1 MHFFLQCNV
10 GKGNLKRLQY
20 PTHLCYIYEKVSE
33 VQERKD
39 DLKQLQHDCSISYNW
54 RLCRWQDHLLS
65 VLLLSRSAMSMRDI
79 SYINSERYCHLQ
91 TSQLSCV
98 WEIWN
103 EREEAEDFSRDAACV
118 LYSMLPTK
126 CTAAPIVYRHYSQSL
141 VLQQEKS
148 YSLFCSNSNHPL
160 SQWPWLWIVDNE

>member
-1 MHFFLQCNV
+1 MHLQCNV

-20 PTHLCYIYEKVSE
+20 PTHLCSIYEKVSE

-39 DLKQLQHDCSISYNW
+39 DLKQLQHMIAASATTDVCADGRIIYC
-54 RLCRWQDHLLS
+54 LCFCF
-65 VLLLSRSAMSMRDI
+65 SRSAMSMRDT

-98 WEIWN
+98 WEMWN

-126 CTAAPIVYRHYSQSL
+126 CTAAPIVYRHYSQSS

-148 YSLFCSNSNHPL
+148 Y
-160 SQWPWLWIVDNE
+160 